1 MQVLVDLD
9 GRGVIT
15 IFPEC
20 TPLTFALV
28 VLLRSA
34 PRDELHA
41 LRNNI
46 RTCVFDQKMNMV
58 GCHQVIEHRKTKTFL
73 GLEKPPL
80 VTASVAHLERA
91 GISRPFGSSTS

>member
-9 GRGVIT
+9 DRGVIT
-15 IFPEC
+15 IFSEC

-46 RTCVFDQKMNMV
+46 RTRV
-58 GCHQVIEHRKTKTFL
+58 
-73 GLEKPPL
+73 
-80 VTASVAHLERA
+80 
-91 GISRPFGSSTS
+91 